1 MKQLHITDTFDFA
14 PSSRTY
20 TDNGFL
26 RVKGRAARTG
36 VYQYLASELGLTD
49 RAPNDIVNVYRPAD
63 EVFNTDSL
71 SSYANVD
78 VTNDHPK
85 QMVDASTYKSTS
97 VGHVISAEQDG
108 DFVSVDMLIK
118 DASTIKDV
126 ESGKAQLSPGYTA
139 VYVEE
144 KSTAPCGTPYEFK
157 QTGIDVNH
165 VAIVKRGRGGD
176 QVRIN
181 DKDGVKPM
189 TIKVM
194 LDDGQALEVAD
205 EATAKLV
212 TDTIKHLNQQVTDA
226 NAKTDKVEAE
236 RDTLKEQLDAATQ
249 ATSDE
254 AIAKRVADV
263 ATAQT
268 QARKIAGDEFT
279 CDSVD
284 PLTIKRTALKAKRES
299 IDWDAKSQDY
309 VQSAWDMALE
319 DADKAP
325 APKDQHALLS
335 QDAAKDLTDKA
346 EPKLSAYDAHKESL
360 SNAWKEK

>member
-226 NAKTDKVEAE
+226 NKATETVTAE
-236 RDTLKEQLDAATQ
+236 RDLLKEQLDAATQ

-319 DADKAP
+319 DADKDP
-325 APKDQHALLS
+325 APNQLQQLA
-335 QDAAKDLTDKA
+335 QDAAHDVTQRQDAPQLTRDEA
-346 EPKLSAYDAHKESL
+346 YAQKLYKQSER
-360 SNAWKEK
+360 N

>member
-1 MKQLHITDTFDFA
+1 MKQLHINDTFDFA

-181 DKDGVKPM
+181 DNHGVNTM
-189 TIKVM
+189 NKVT
-194 LDDGQALEVAD
+194 LDAGRSIEIEDAAVA
-205 EATAKLV
+205 ALV
-212 TDTIKHLNQQVTDA
+212 TDSIARLEQQVTDA
-226 NAKTDKVEAE
+226 KKATDTVTAE
-236 RDTLKEQLDAATQ
+236 RDVLKEQLDAATQ

-335 QDAAKDLTDKA
+335 QDAAKDLTDKE
-346 EPKLSAYDAHKESL
+346 EPKVSAYDAHKNSL
-360 SNAWKEK
+360 SNAWKGK

>member
-1 MKQLHITDTFDFA
+1 MKQLHINDTFDFA

-36 VYQYLASELGLTD
+36 IQQYLASELGLESRD
-49 RAPNDIVNVYRPAD
+49 ANDIVNVYRPAD
-63 EVFNTDSL
+63 EVFNTDSI
-71 SSYANVD
+71 SSYDNVD

-97 VGHVISAEQDG
+97 VGHVISASQDG
-108 DFVSVDMLIK
+108 DFVSVDMIIK

-126 ESGKAQLSPGYTA
+126 ERGKVQLSAGYTA
-139 VYVEE
+139 EYHEE
-144 KSTAPCGTPYEFK
+144 PGVTDSGEKYDFVQRNIK
-157 QTGIDVNH
+157 INH
-165 VAIVKRGRGGD
+165 VAICARARAGAQARLFDNHGVNTMNKVTLDAGRSIEIED
-176 QVRIN
+176 
-181 DKDGVKPM
+181 
-189 TIKVM
+189 
-194 LDDGQALEVAD
+194 AAVA
-205 EATAKLV
+205 ALV
-212 TDTIKHLNQQVTDA
+212 TDSIARLEQQVTDA

-335 QDAAKDLTDKA
+335 QDAAKDLNTQDSQQV
-346 EPKLSAYDAHKESL
+346 SAYDAHKNSL
-360 SNAWKEK
+360 SNAWKGE

>member
-1 MKQLHITDTFDFA
+1 MKQLHINDTFDFA

-26 RVKGRAARTG
+26 RVKGRVARTG
-36 VYQYLASELGLTD
+36 IQQYLASELGLESRD
-49 RAPNDIVNVYRPAD
+49 ANDIVNVYRPAD
-63 EVFNTDSL
+63 EVFNTDSI
-71 SSYANVD
+71 SSYDNVD
-78 VTNDHPK
+78 VTNDHPQ

-108 DFVSVDMLIK
+108 DFVSVDMIIK

-126 ESGKAQLSPGYTA
+126 ERGKVQLSAGYTA
-139 VYVEE
+139 EYHEE
-144 KSTAPCGTPYEFK
+144 SGVTDSGEKYDFVQRNIK
-157 QTGIDVNH
+157 INH
-165 VAIVKRGRGGD
+165 VAICARARAGAQARLFDNHGVNTMNKVTLDAGRSIEIED
-176 QVRIN
+176 
-181 DKDGVKPM
+181 
-189 TIKVM
+189 
-194 LDDGQALEVAD
+194 AAVA
-205 EATAKLV
+205 ALV
-212 TDTIKHLNQQVTDA
+212 TDSIARLEQQVTDA

-335 QDAAKDLTDKA
+335 QDAAKDLTQSQ
-346 EPKLSAYDAHKESL
+346 EPKVSAYDAHKNSL
-360 SNAWKEK
+360 SNAWKGE